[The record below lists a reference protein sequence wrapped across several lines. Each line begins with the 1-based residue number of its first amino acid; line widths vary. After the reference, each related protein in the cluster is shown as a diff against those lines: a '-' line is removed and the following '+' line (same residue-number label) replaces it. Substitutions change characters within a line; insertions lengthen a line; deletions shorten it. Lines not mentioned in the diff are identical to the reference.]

1 MVMSLMIII
10 VFFFSIRIIMH
21 YKGQLRSDVADQKQ
35 KKVTNVE
42 ELEVGDNGLRLL
54 LNPVIF

>member
-1 MVMSLMIII
+1 
-10 VFFFSIRIIMH
+10 MH